1 MLRGLKER
9 YEVHH
14 GVDITDPAIV
24 AAANLSHRYVTDRH
38 LPDKAIDLIDE
49 AASRIRM
56 EMDSK
61 PESMEALNRRS
72 MQLKMEV
79 EALKREDDEA
89 SKNRLRELREEV
101 ASIEA
106 DYAEL
111 DKMWESEKSALK
123 GSQDIK
129 EELEAARLQFEA
141 ARRESDLTR
150 MSELQYGVIPEL
162 ERSLAQQ
169 TIAQDSEN
177 ADELALPRLLRN

>member
-1 MLRGLKER
+1 
-9 YEVHH
+9 
-14 GVDITDPAIV
+14 
-24 AAANLSHRYVTDRH
+24 
-38 LPDKAIDLIDE
+38 
-49 AASRIRM
+49 M

-61 PESMEALNRRS
+61 PESMDMLDRRL

-79 EALKREDDEA
+79 EALKKEDDEA

-101 ASIEA
+101 SSIEA

-111 DKMWESEKSALK
+111 EKVWESEKSALK

-162 ERSLAQQ
+162 ERRLEQQ
-169 TIAQDSEN
+169 TITFS
-177 ADELALPRLLRN
+177 

>member
-1 MLRGLKER
+1 
-9 YEVHH
+9 
-14 GVDITDPAIV
+14 
-24 AAANLSHRYVTDRH
+24 
-38 LPDKAIDLIDE
+38 
-49 AASRIRM
+49 M

-61 PESMEALNRRS
+61 PESMEVLDRRS

-79 EALKREDDEA
+79 EALKKDDDEA
-89 SKNRLRELREEV
+89 SKNRLQELREEV

-111 DKMWESEKSALK
+111 EKVWESEKSALK

-162 ERSLAQQ
+162 ERRLEQQ

-177 ADELALPRLLRN
+177 ADELALPRLLRNKVTAEEIAEVVGKWTGIPVARLLSKEKERLLQLEQSLGERHRPG